1 MARPCGHLSHK
12 SFARVSGSLLFA
24 RRFGGLNALHPLS
37 FLFEQVIEFNNKG
50 TEFFRVLLGGDLRRQ
65 LHQSLSFLGFHQII
79 PSSIEFELRPMSTLD
94 ITETI
99 KGVQT
104 PSGR

>member
-24 RRFGGLNALHPLS
+24 RRFGGRNALQPVS
-37 FLFEQVIEFNNKG
+37 FLFQQVIEFNNKG

-79 PSSIEFELRPMSTLD
+79 PSPIEFESCPLNALD
-94 ITETI
+94 MTETI
-99 KGVQT
+99 KGIQT
-104 PSGR
+104 LSGR